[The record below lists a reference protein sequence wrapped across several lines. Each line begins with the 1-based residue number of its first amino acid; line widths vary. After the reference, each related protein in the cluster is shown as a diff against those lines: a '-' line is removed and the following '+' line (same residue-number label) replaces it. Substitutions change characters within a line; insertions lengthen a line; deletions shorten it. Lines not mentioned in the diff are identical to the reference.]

1 MEDFFNN
8 LIEFLLPMNDII
20 LYIFLFISAIVE
32 NLFPPIPGDTITA
45 FGAFLVGV
53 GRLNYFWVYFSTTA
67 GSVFGFVL
75 LFLLGKFFGR
85 KFFHDK
91 NYKHFSIEKIEKSEN
106 WIRKYGYGIIL
117 ANRFMPGIR
126 SVISVVSGISELNT
140 YKVILFS
147 FISASVW
154 NLIWIHIGF
163 LLGCNWDTVK
173 EKFTKIMLEYNIAA
187 AAIIVLIIIFLFV
200 RRYKSKKNID
210 K

>member
-67 GSVFGFVL
+67 GSVVGFVL
-75 LFLLGKFFGR
+75 LFLLGKFFGK

-91 NYKHFSIEKIEKSEN
+91 NYKHFSVEKIEKTEN
-106 WIRKYGYGIIL
+106 WIRRYGYWIIL

-154 NLIWIHIGF
+154 NLIWIHTGF
-163 LLGCNWDTVK
+163 LLGTNWDIVK
-173 EKFTKIMLEYNIAA
+173 EKFTIIIMEYNIAA
-187 AAIIVLIIIFLFV
+187 AIVILLIIVVVFI
-200 RRYKSKKNID
+200 RKYKGKKNID